1 MEKTG
6 QVVIYNRAALYDV
19 QVRVRGRVTLNKL
32 EHGRPSFFCQLEQQ
46 GKGLKYVSDRA
57 KNAFELQTAPCNNCP
72 VMPADWVQVTRDGH
86 SVTSVDMVG
95 PQ

>member
-1 MEKTG
+1 MG
-6 QVVIYNRAALYDV
+6 P
-19 QVRVRGRVTLNKL
+19 
-32 EHGRPSFFCQLEQQ
+32 PSDWGIFCCQLELQ

-95 PQ
+95 GECSVAGYETR